1 MNVGRQA
8 AAGTGLRMDTTSSPH
23 RIGILPMG
31 DIPSLIPQ
39 VMAAH
44 IESYLRLPAD
54 IFPPEGLPEIAFDQR
69 RLQYDA
75 GKTVTELERRTGP
88 GGCSKMVAVLSCDL
102 FVPIFSFVLGEARQ
116 GGAWALVS
124 LYRLGKNEDGS
135 LPPESSVYK
144 RTAKVAL
151 HEIGHLF
158 DLVHCDD
165 ERCLM
170 HFSGGLADLDRTEMQ
185 FCRYCRQ
192 LFQEAKEQT

>member
-1 MNVGRQA
+1 MNPSRQEPSE
-8 AAGTGLRMDTTSSPH
+8 TDFRMDAVLSPR

-31 DIPSLIPQ
+31 EIPNLIPQ

-54 IFPPEGLPEIAFDQR
+54 ILPPEGLPETAFDPR

-75 GKTVTELERRTGP
+75 GKAVTALERRADV
-88 GGCSKMVAVLSCDL
+88 GGCSKVVAVLSCDL

-116 GGAWALVS
+116 GGGWALVS
-124 LYRLGKNEDGS
+124 IYRLAKNENGS
-135 LPPESSVYK
+135 APPLSSFYE

-158 DLVHCDD
+158 NLVHCDD

-170 HFSGGLADLDRTEMQ
+170 HFAGGLSDLDRTSMH

-192 LFQEAKEQT
+192 FFQEAKEGG

>member
-1 MNVGRQA
+1 MNRSPRMA
-8 AAGTGLRMDTTSSPH
+8 AENGLQTEAAPPPH

-31 DIPSLIPQ
+31 EIPSLIPQ

-54 IFPPEGLPEIAFDQR
+54 ILPPEGLPENAFDPH

-75 GKTVTELERRTGP
+75 GKAVTALERRTGQQ
-88 GGCSKMVAVLSCDL
+88 GLSKMVAVLSCDL

-116 GGAWALVS
+116 GGTWALVS
-124 LYRLGKNEDGS
+124 LYRMGKNEDGS
-135 LPPESSVYK
+135 LPPESDILE

-170 HFSGGLADLDRTEMQ
+170 HFSGGLDDLDRSPMQ
-185 FCRYCRQ
+185 LCRYCRQ
-192 LFQEAKEQT
+192 FFKEAVEEG